1 MHMKNSLRILT
12 ALLLLAGFQTMA
24 KQGDAPENKGERFA
38 KRDTNGDG
46 QISMDEFKAGMPAEK
61 AEKAGEIFAKIDTNS
76 DGALSKD
83 ELKAGHDMR
92 KGKADKGKG
101 KGGCDKG
108 ECDGKGPGQGKAK
121 GGAGG
126 V

>member
-1 MHMKNSLRILT
+1 MKTSLRILT

-46 QISMDEFKAGMPAEK
+46 QLSLDEFKAGMPEDK
-61 AEKAGEIFAKIDTNS
+61 AAKAGEIFAKIDTNS

-92 KGKADKGKG
+92 KGKKGPGGCK
-101 KGGCDKG
+101 KGGCDG
-108 ECDGKGPGQGKAK
+108 EGPGQGQGK
-121 GGAGG
+121 GKAGG

>member
-24 KQGDAPENKGERFA
+24 KDGAASDNKGERFA

-46 QISMDEFKAGMPAEK
+46 QLSIDEFKAGMPADK
-61 AEKAGEIFAKIDTNS
+61 ADKAAEIFAKIDTNS

-83 ELKAGHDMR
+83 ELKAGHDKRMG
-92 KGKADKGKG
+92 KGDKG

-108 ECDGKGPGQGKAK
+108 KCHGNGPGQGKGK

>member
-1 MHMKNSLRILT
+1 MKTSLRILT
-12 ALLLLAGFQTMA
+12 TLLLLAGFQTMA
-24 KQGDAPENKGERFA
+24 KDGAASEEKGGHFA

-46 QISMDEFKAGMPAEK
+46 QLSIDEFKTGMPAEK
-61 AEKAGEIFAKIDTNS
+61 AEKAAEIFAKIDTNS

-92 KGKADKGKG
+92 KNHAGKG

-108 ECDGKGPGQGKAK
+108 GCHGKGKEK
-121 GGAGG
+121 AGG

>member
-1 MHMKNSLRILT
+1 MKTSLRLLT

-24 KQGDAPENKGERFA
+24 KQDGAPEKKGDHFA
-38 KRDTNGDG
+38 KRDANGDG
-46 QISMDEFKAGMPAEK
+46 QLSLDEFKAGMPEDK
-61 AEKAGEIFAKIDTNS
+61 AARAGEIFAKIDTNS

-83 ELKAGHDMR
+83 EMKAGHEMR
-92 KGKADKGKG
+92 KNRAGKG

-108 ECDGKGPGQGKAK
+108 KGDGKGPGQGQGK

>member
-12 ALLLLAGFQTMA
+12 ALLLLAGFQTVA
-24 KQGDAPENKGERFA
+24 KQGEAPENKGERFA

-46 QISMDEFKAGMPAEK
+46 QLSLDEFKAGMPADK
-61 AEKAGEIFAKIDTNS
+61 AEKAAAIFAKIDTNS

-92 KGKADKGKG
+92 KGKGDKGKG

-108 ECDGKGPGQGKAK
+108 ECDGKGPGQGKGK

>member
-1 MHMKNSLRILT
+1 MTTSLRILT
-12 ALLLLAGFQTMA
+12 ALLLLAGFQTIA
-24 KQGDAPENKGERFA
+24 KEGAAPENKSGHFA

-46 QISMDEFKAGMPAEK
+46 QLSLDEFKAGMPAEK

-83 ELKAGHDMR
+83 EMKAGHDMR
-92 KGKADKGKG
+92 KGKAGKG

-108 ECDGKGPGQGKAK
+108 KCDGNGPGKAA
-121 GGAGG
+121 AGG